1 MVKLDETAGLVV
13 YGREACHLCE
23 QMILALKEK
32 QAQVSFEFQV
42 IDIDADPELASR
54 YNDKIPVLMSLS
66 SQKEICRH
74 YLDTA
79 ALDDYL
85 ANFR

>member
-42 IDIDADPELASR
+42 IDIDADPELVAQF
-54 YNDKIPVLMSLS
+54 NDKIPVLMSRAD
-66 SQKEICRH
+66 QKEICH
-74 YLDTA
+74 YHLDIA

-85 ANFR
+85 VKFR

>member
-1 MVKLDETAGLVV
+1 MLKSDKTAGLVV

-32 QAQVSFEFQV
+32 QTQVSFDFQV
-42 IDIDADPELASR
+42 IDIDTDPELIAR
-54 YNDKIPVLMSLS
+54 FNDKIPVLISPS
-66 SQKEICRH
+66 DQREICH
-74 YLDTA
+74 YHLDIA

-85 ANFR
+85 VKFR